1 MERVKN
7 RRSTKMTELEQ
18 EREAMVASFIFGRTF
33 YIFHLRRLTFPYIF
47 CLDTMQ
53 HLSVSLC
60 IVSLYFLRQPD
71 IWLIPQLCS
80 TSPTLETHKRRRCY
94 RWKYKEDT
102 RKYEKKMYLVYKE
115 NKRRYKE
122 NTKKIKGNTK
132 KIQGNTKKI
141 QWNTKKIQKNTK
153 KKTKKLQRRY
163 KEIQRRYKENTKKI
177 QRRYKEIQGR
187 HKENTKKIQIRKLN
201 AHSKILK
208 IVIFGGPWWFRIV
221 SMNLKLFWNCLMGV
235 GTGVSSQLDCNILFL
250 RYELEKRLRSVKA
263 GGGETLV
270 WLSVQP
276 SEAFSSSV
284 NNDQYNFSRSGTI
297 FILMRKTIR
306 AATWIKSMVLNQG
319 YTMEEKG

>member
-1 MERVKN
+1 
-7 RRSTKMTELEQ
+7 MTELEQ

-60 IVSLYFLRQPD
+60 IVSLYIFCLDTMQHICVSLCIVSLYFLRQPD

-94 RWKYKEDT
+94 RWKYKE
-102 RKYEKKMYLVYKE
+102 
-115 NKRRYKE
+115 
-122 NTKKIKGNTK
+122 I
-132 KIQGNTKKI
+132 
-141 QWNTKKIQKNTK
+141 
-153 KKTKKLQRRY
+153 QRRY
-163 KEIQRRYKENTKKI
+163 KEIQRRYKDDTKKYKEDTRKYKEDTKKI
-177 QRRYKEIQGR
+177 QRIYKGNKRRYR
-187 HKENTKKIQIRKLN
+187 SENF
-201 AHSKILK
+201 ASPLK
-208 IVIFGGPWWFRIV
+208 VVKVVIFGGLWWFGIV
-221 SMNLKLFWNCLMGV
+221 SINLNP
-235 GTGVSSQLDCNILFL
+235 FL
-250 RYELEKRLRSVKA
+250 ELSDGRK
-263 GGGETLV
+263 TLV
-270 WLSVQP
+270 WLSVQS

-306 AATWIKSMVLNQG
+306 AATWIKSMVLNKG

>member
-1 MERVKN
+1 
-7 RRSTKMTELEQ
+7 MTELEQ

-94 RWKYKEDT
+94 RWKYKE
-102 RKYEKKMYLVYKE
+102 
-115 NKRRYKE
+115 
-122 NTKKIKGNTK
+122 I
-132 KIQGNTKKI
+132 
-141 QWNTKKIQKNTK
+141 
-153 KKTKKLQRRY
+153 QRRY
-163 KEIQRRYKENTKKI
+163 KEIQRRYKDDTKKYKEDTRKYKEDTKKI
-177 QRRYKEIQGR
+177 QRIYKENKR
-187 HKENTKKIQIRKLN
+187 RYRSENF
-201 AHSKILK
+201 ASPLK
-208 IVIFGGPWWFRIV
+208 VVKVVIFGGLWWFGIV
-221 SMNLKLFWNCLMGV
+221 SINLNP
-235 GTGVSSQLDCNILFL
+235 FL
-250 RYELEKRLRSVKA
+250 ELSDGG
-263 GGGETLV
+263 GGGECRASLTVIFFSWGTIGGGGEALV
-270 WLSVQP
+270 WLSVQS

>member
-1 MERVKN
+1 M
-7 RRSTKMTELEQ
+7 Q
-18 EREAMVASFIFGRTF
+18 
-33 YIFHLRRLTFPYIF
+33 HLSVSLCIVSLYIF

-53 HLSVSLC
+53 HICVSLC

-94 RWKYKEDT
+94 RWKYKE
-102 RKYEKKMYLVYKE
+102 
-115 NKRRYKE
+115 
-122 NTKKIKGNTK
+122 I
-132 KIQGNTKKI
+132 
-141 QWNTKKIQKNTK
+141 
-153 KKTKKLQRRY
+153 QRRY
-163 KEIQRRYKENTKKI
+163 KEIQRRYKDDTKKYREDTKKI
-177 QRRYKEIQGR
+177 QRIYKGNKRRYR
-187 HKENTKKIQIRKLN
+187 SENF
-201 AHSKILK
+201 ASPLK
-208 IVIFGGPWWFRIV
+208 VVKVVIFGGLWWFGIV
-221 SMNLKLFWNCLMGV
+221 SINLNPFLELSDGGGGGECRASLTVIFFSW
-235 GTGVSSQLDCNILFL
+235 GTIG
-250 RYELEKRLRSVKA
+250 

-270 WLSVQP
+270 WLSVQS